1 VPVRR
6 RPHTAAVIRA
16 VLFDLDDTLLD
27 YAGGADE
34 CWRAVC
40 RAAAARA
47 GVEAAVLADAVDR
60 ARRDFWSDP
69 ERHRRERVAMLAAWR
84 KIAALGLGALGCRD
98 GALAAAMGDD
108 FAARRRARW
117 RLFDD
122 ALPCLE
128 ALRGRGLRLGL
139 VTNGDGDMQR
149 EKLERFALRPWFASI
164 VIEGDF
170 GRGKPDP
177 AVYRHVL
184 DALGVAPAEAMMVG
198 DNLEFDVV
206 GPARLGVH
214 GVWLDRA
221 GRGRGDA
228 GADTIR
234 SLAELAVS

>member
-1 VPVRR
+1 
-6 RPHTAAVIRA
+6 VIRA

-40 RAAAARA
+40 HAAAAR
-47 GVEAAVLADAVDR
+47 VSVDPAVLCDAVDV

-69 ERHRRERVAMLAAWR
+69 ERHRRERTAMLAAWG
-84 KIAALGLGALGCRD
+84 KIAAQGLGALGCGD
-98 GALAAAMGDD
+98 AGLAALMADD

-117 RLFDD
+117 CLFDD
-122 ALPCLE
+122 ALPCLD
-128 ALRGRGLRLGL
+128 ALRARGVRLGM
-139 VTNGDGDMQR
+139 VTNGDGGMQR
-149 EKLERFALRPWFASI
+149 EKLDRFALRPWFESI

-170 GRGKPDP
+170 GAGKPDP

-184 DALGVAPAEAMMVG
+184 AALEVAPSEAMMVG

-206 GPARLGVH
+206 GPARLGVR

-221 GRGRGDA
+221 GRG
-228 GADTIR
+228 GAERAALTIR
-234 SLAELAVS
+234 SLAELRVG